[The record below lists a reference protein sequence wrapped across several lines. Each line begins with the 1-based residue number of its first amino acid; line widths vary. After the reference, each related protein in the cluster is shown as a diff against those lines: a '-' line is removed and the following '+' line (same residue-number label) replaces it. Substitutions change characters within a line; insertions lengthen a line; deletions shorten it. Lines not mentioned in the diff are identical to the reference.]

1 MANGMYN
8 AGKLA
13 MESGYFN
20 WTAVD
25 WYVALVNASYT
36 ANLATDTV
44 ESIFAADVVGSAQL
58 MSGNSLSSSPILVSN
73 TLTFTGISSSLTVKS
88 IVVYYNDGTH
98 DFLAF
103 YYDTGT
109 GLPLTTTGA
118 NVTIDWNG
126 TTPAGNLMT
135 L

>member
-8 AGKLA
+8 AAKLA
-13 MESGYFN
+13 MENGTFN
-20 WTAVD
+20 WTASG
-25 WYVALVNASYT
+25 WQVALVNASYT
-36 ANLATDTV
+36 PNLVTDTT
-44 ESIFAADVVGSAQL
+44 EGAFAGDVVGAAQA
-58 MSGNSLSSSPILVSN
+58 MSGNSLGSSPILTSN
-73 TLTFTGISSSLTVKS
+73 TLTFTGISSGLTVKS
-88 IVVYYNDGTH
+88 IVVYFNNGTL